1 MKAQAAAVA
10 APAQAAARSSAQPPA
25 LRPQVGHGMNY
36 FRIQGDQ
43 MGRWSVVDGD
53 WKRSSSSGKRF
64 MRGIPRFTNG
74 EEMNRLSLLAHTEY
88 WMGVFLDARN
98 PSPKFSITTKKVLDP
113 RLSDHMPERA
123 TFYKMHHRRRP
134 PPPRTA
140 NTRLYFHGTFP
151 HTVGSIAESEQF
163 ME

>member
-98 PSPKFSITTKKVLDP
+98 PSPKFSITIKNPRPKAQRPHARASHVLQDASSAEASAATDGEHSPLLP
-113 RLSDHMPERA
+113 RP
-123 TFYKMHHRRRP
+123 
-134 PPPRTA
+134 
-140 NTRLYFHGTFP
+140 
-151 HTVGSIAESEQF
+151 IAESEQF
-163 ME
+163 MN